1 MKSSARNRASIA
13 NPAMS
18 VRPIQTVAA
27 ALMLCAALVSC
38 ESTETVKPKK
48 RPPLPGEEVNEL
60 SWGRPTG
67 PNDVSTP
74 YGLPMSR

>member
-1 MKSSARNRASIA
+1 MHWH
-13 NPAMS
+13 P
-18 VRPIQTVAA
+18 VRLIAA
-27 ALMLCAALVSC
+27 ALLICAGLSAC

-67 PNDVSTP
+67 PNDVPSP
-74 YGLPMSR
+74 YGMPMSR

>member
-1 MKSSARNRASIA
+1 MRRLSLRFFSSLLI
-13 NPAMS
+13 
-18 VRPIQTVAA
+18 
-27 ALMLCAALVSC
+27 LGAALVSC

-48 RPPLPGEEVNEL
+48 RPPLPGEDVNEL

-74 YGLPMSR
+74 FGMPMSR